1 MSNQV
6 YEFSS
11 SHQVMV
17 YDRLNEQ
24 AYDPQSYT
32 RDSAPQCFK
41 YVARSMSGLTG
52 SVITNGPGVMVVPV
66 LDRHHNLTEADRTNL
81 EFAAIRT
88 ADGNIPISIRKVGGN
103 IYINRESSSKVPKC
117 YRIPRYWHDNEEE
130 PEFFNVT
137 TQLGMYDTTTVLL
150 HLVGDALMHPDV
162 ADEFCM
168 RAVGAVEVRD
178 RYFRVERLPGMPGC
192 IENYVLGLEITED
205 DYRQRYKSSKFMFE
219 GAEYQFHRT
228 KHPTEYCDAYAVRC
242 LYRRKISEPVV
253 VKWTDFESA
262 SYDFRELC
270 RELKRSITVED
281 LDE

>member
-24 AYDPQSYT
+24 VYDPQSYN

-41 YVARSMSGLTG
+41 YVSRSMSGLTG
-52 SVITNGPGVMVVPV
+52 SVVTNGPGIMVVPV
-66 LDRHHNLTEADRTNL
+66 LDRHHNLTEADRTKL

-88 ADGNIPISIRKVGGN
+88 ADGNIAISIRKVGGM
-103 IYINRESSSKVPKC
+103 IYINRESNGKDPKF
-117 YRIPRYWHDNEEE
+117 YRIPRYWHDNEE

-150 HLVGDALMHPDV
+150 HLVGDILMHPEV
-162 ADEFCM
+162 VDEFGT
-168 RAVGAVEVRD
+168 RAVGAISVRD
-178 RYFRVERLPGMPGC
+178 RYFKVERLPGQVGC

-205 DYRQRYKSSKFMFE
+205 DFRQRYKSSKFMFE
-219 GAEYQFHRT
+219 GTEYQFHQT
-228 KHPTEYCDAYAVRC
+228 KHPTEYCDAYAIRC
-242 LYRRKISEPVV
+242 LYRRKVSEPVV
-253 VKWTDFESA
+253 VKWIDFESA
-262 SYDFRELC
+262 SSDFREVC
-270 RELKRSITVED
+270 RELKRRITVED

>member
-1 MSNQV
+1 MCNRV

-11 SHQVMV
+11 SKPVGV

-24 AYDPQSYT
+24 VYDPQSYT

-41 YVARSMSGLTG
+41 YVSRSMSGLTG

-66 LDRHHNLTEADRTNL
+66 LDRHHNLSEADRTNL

-88 ADGNIPISIRKVGGN
+88 SGGDIAISIRKVGGM
-103 IYINRESSSKVPKC
+103 IYINRESNGKDPKF

-150 HLVGDALMHPDV
+150 HLVGDVLMHPEV
-162 ADEFCM
+162 VDEFVM

-178 RYFRVERLPGMPGC
+178 KYFKVERLPGQVGC

-205 DYRQRYKSSKFMFE
+205 DFRQRYKSSKFMFE
-219 GAEYQFHRT
+219 GTEYQFHRT
-228 KHPTEYCDAYAVRC
+228 KHPTEYCDAYAIRC
-242 LYRRKISEPVV
+242 LYRLRISEPVV

-262 SYDFRELC
+262 SYDFREVC

-281 LDE
+281 LAE